1 MRERERERERQTDRQ
16 TDRQTERDRERQRD
30 RVSDLTFYA
39 KNLKGFTWALF
50 SYVQIMYSIWCDG
63 R

>member
-1 MRERERERERQTDRQ
+1 MRERQRQRQ
-16 TDRQTERDRERQRD
+16 RDRERQR
-30 RVSDLTFYA
+30 VSELTFYA

-63 R
+63 P